1 MTCRGRSYLCSCT
14 VSLLWPQLAATPA
27 LQMSS
32 SARGENEFDFKLC
45 LSPHII
51 LKKCPHK
58 RYLVHELW
66 LSLFLWPSFPFWHC
80 FYKSSLHPRCCKQ
93 TSSERGESLP
103 FERMQW
109 MTHKRPSAHHFL
121 PHAFF
126 AFSVAP
132 RAHEVRWGIHFII
145 PVLYRS
151 TPKRTKTELCVC

>member
-1 MTCRGRSYLCSCT
+1 MLLHR
-14 VSLLWPQLAATPA
+14 VSLTTTAGCNT
-27 LQMSS
+27 
-32 SARGENEFDFKLC
+32 C
-45 LSPHII
+45 SPDVSF
-51 LKKCPHK
+51 CK
-58 RYLVHELW
+58 RRKWVW
-66 LSLFLWPSFPFWHC
+66 FQTLSLSSHNPKKVPSQTLPCPRAVAFSLSFPFWHC

-93 TSSERGESLP
+93 TSNERGESLA
-103 FERMQW
+103 FKRMQW

-132 RAHEVRWGIHFII
+132 RAHEVRWGIYFRI